1 MIGERETE
9 RASGS
14 EAEPKHSLFRKKGKG
29 REGKRR
35 EERRET
41 CYLLRS

>member
-29 REGKRR
+29 REVIEEKREGKPVI
-35 EERRET
+35 
-41 CYLLRS
+41 Y